1 MVFSEFLVKVSA
13 KDMLYGFGKQLG
25 ASDEEIIMLKG
36 KLDLRHEYMVALI
49 TITFIDTG
57 EV

>member
-1 MVFSEFLVKVSA
+1 
-13 KDMLYGFGKQLG
+13 MLYGFGKQLG

-36 KLDLRHEYMVALI
+36 KLDLRHKFMVALI

>member
-1 MVFSEFLVKVSA
+1 MV
-13 KDMLYGFGKQLG
+13 YGFGKQLG

-36 KLDLRHEYMVALI
+36 KLDLRNKFMVALI
-49 TITFIDTG
+49 TITTFGTG

>member
-1 MVFSEFLVKVSA
+1 VKVSA

-25 ASDEEIIMLKG
+25 ASDKEIIMLKG

-49 TITFIDTG
+49 TLTFIDTG